1 MFELLWILA
10 QPSRGGVNNQ
20 YRRMCEGLHG
30 EVGASPQVAK
40 QQMVAREGTCADVDA
55 SMEIQIDV
63 SMEPPSPE

>member
-1 MFELLWILA
+1 M
-10 QPSRGGVNNQ
+10 NNQ
-20 YRRMCEGLHG
+20 YHRMCEGLHG